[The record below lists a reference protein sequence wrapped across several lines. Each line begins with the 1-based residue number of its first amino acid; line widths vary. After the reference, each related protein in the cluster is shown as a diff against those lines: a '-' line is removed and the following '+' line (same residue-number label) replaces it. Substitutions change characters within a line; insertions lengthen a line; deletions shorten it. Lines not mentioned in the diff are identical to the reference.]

1 MKSFMAVG
9 ACALLLLVTT
19 TSNAEE
25 RFQSPKGIVEAPSD
39 DKPYSLVFLRD
50 FQLED
55 GSWAAKTG
63 HPDARKDAKANDAE
77 VKCESEDGAEDDSV
91 ANTSLA
97 LLKFLGAGYDHT
109 DGPFRVVCRKAIQF
123 LRKKQTKTGLFSEN
137 IVHHCFAL
145 NAMLEAYGLSGQ
157 ALLKPMCDI
166 GLDALQQAQ
175 HEDGGFGDDD
185 KSNTI
190 ATTWAVLTLSSAKV
204 CGMEIDAEAR
214 AKAYKYIESLRKKIF
229 VRYSKDEKY
238 PPQAGNKLK
247 KRLPV
252 CEAGWVLA
260 AIFSGELKFDDE
272 LVTKMASIFVK
283 KGKLPEW
290 KANNIDMQYYYF
302 TTLAQFQC
310 GGKNW
315 KVWSKALGKQLL
327 DSQRGFSKA
336 DKEAERT
343 SSEKM
348 LEYGSWDPAGINA
361 HNYGRV
367 YSTCL
372 AGLCLDTY
380 NRANRMA
387 APDDKD
393 GPDAE
398 DIKAAK
404 DR

>member
-1 MKSFMAVG
+1 MKSLMAVSV
-9 ACALLLLVTT
+9 CALLLLLTA
-19 TSNAEE
+19 TSNSEE
-25 RFQSPKGIVEAPSD
+25 RFQSPERVVDEPV

-50 FQLED
+50 FQLDD
-55 GSWAAKTG
+55 GSWGAKTG
-63 HPDARKDAKANDAE
+63 HPESRKDAKANGAE
-77 VKCESEDGAEDDSV
+77 VKCESEDGAEEDNT

-97 LLKFLGAGYDHT
+97 LLKFLGVGYDHT
-109 DGPFRVVCRKAIQF
+109 DGPFQVTCRKAIKF
-123 LRKKQTKTGLFSEN
+123 LRRKQTETGLFSDN

-145 NAMLEAYGLSGQ
+145 KAMSEAYGLSGL
-157 ALLKPMCDI
+157 ALLKPMCDKAVE
-166 GLDALQQAQ
+166 ALQLAQ
-175 HEDGGFGDDD
+175 HEDGGFGDND

-190 ATTWAVLTLSSAKV
+190 ATTWAVLALSTAKI
-204 CGMEIDAEAR
+204 CSMEIDAEVR
-214 AKAYKYIESLRKKIF
+214 VNAYKYIESLRKNTF
-229 VRYSKDEKY
+229 VKYSKGEKY
-238 PPQAGNKLK
+238 PPQVGNKLK

-260 AIFSGELKFDDE
+260 ALFSGELKFDDE
-272 LVTKMASIFVK
+272 LVTKMTSIFVK

-290 KANNIDMQYYYF
+290 KANNIDMQYCYF

-315 KVWSKALGKQLL
+315 KVWSKALGRQLL

-336 DKEAERT
+336 DKDAERT
-343 SSEKM
+343 SSKKT

-367 YSTCL
+367 YSTCM
-372 AGLCLDTY
+372 AGLCLDIY
-380 NRANRMA
+380 NRAGRKA
-387 APDDKD
+387 DPDDKD
-393 GPDAE
+393 GPDPE